1 MITKEETVKKLKE
14 RGYNACLNKGIVT
27 ILYKDVDEYENIKD
41 PVRDILRK
49 ESGYHSSFAIMCVG
63 NKSKE
68 YEENIS

>member
-41 PVRDILRK
+41 PVRDTLRIK
-49 ESGYHSSFAIMCVG
+49 TIWNRTVRSLAANCSMNGMIW
-63 NKSKE
+63 
-68 YEENIS
+68 